1 MIQYAGELI
10 SFVVAV
16 SWTATAM
23 FADVATHRI
32 GTLPANIVRMTIALI
47 LFGITLLIATG
58 KPFPQYTDGQTWL
71 WLSLSGLVGYV
82 FGDYCL
88 FSSYLHIGSRYG
100 QLFMTLS
107 PPTAAFLGW
116 IFLGESLGAKALIA
130 MAVTLSGIAMS
141 ILAKGS
147 DGAIH
152 SKLPLK
158 GILFGIGAG
167 VGQGGGLVLSKI
179 GLLHYN
185 AALPADAPSAVI
197 SLIPFSSTMI
207 RGVTGLIGFTLLL
220 LIMGQGNKFISALH
234 DRKALTFTGLA
245 SIFGPFIGVSLS
257 LMAVQY
263 TSAGIASTIMALTPA
278 LIIIP
283 HWLILHNKFS
293 FKEILGTIISLAGV
307 GMFFL

>member
-1 MIQYAGELI
+1 MQYTGELI
-10 SFVVAV
+10 SLAVAV

-32 GTLPANIVRMTIALI
+32 GTLPANIVRMAIALI
-47 LFGITLLIATG
+47 LFSVTLLIATG
-58 KPFPQYTDGQTWL
+58 TPLPQYTNSQVWL

-107 PPTAAFLGW
+107 PPTAAVLGW
-116 IFLGESLGAKALIA
+116 IFLGESLGGKAILA
-130 MAVTLSGIAMS
+130 MAVTLSGIAMT
-141 ILAKGS
+141 ILAKGG
-147 DGAIH
+147 DGKLH

-179 GLLHYN
+179 GLLHYT
-185 AALPADAPSAVI
+185 AAIPAGAPDAVTD
-197 SLIPFSSTMI
+197 LIPFSSTMI
-207 RGVTGLIGFTLLL
+207 RGVTGIIGFTVLLL
-220 LIMGQGNKFISALH
+220 LMGQGKKFVSAMH
-234 DRKALTFTGLA
+234 DTKALVFTGLG
-245 SIFGPFIGVSLS
+245 SVFGPFIGVSLS
-257 LMAVQY
+257 LMAVAY

-283 HWLILHNKFS
+283 HWLILHKKFS
-293 FKEILGTIISLAGV
+293 FKEILGTIISLCGV
-307 GMFFL
+307 GLFFL

>member
-1 MIQYAGELI
+1 MQYLGELI
-10 SFVVAV
+10 SLTVAI

-23 FADVATHRI
+23 LASEATQRI
-32 GTLPANIVRMTIALI
+32 GTLPANIIRMAIALI
-47 LFGITLLIATG
+47 LFGITLVIATG
-58 KPFPQYTDGQTWL
+58 TPVPQYTDGQVWL

-107 PPTAAFLGW
+107 PPTAALLGW
-116 IFLGESLGAKALIA
+116 LFLNESLGIKAMFA
-130 MAVTLSGIAMS
+130 MAVTLVGIAMT
-141 ILAKGS
+141 ILTTGD
-147 DGAIH
+147 DGKFH

-167 VGQGGGLVLSKI
+167 VGQGGGLVLSKV

-185 AALPADAPSAVI
+185 AAIPADAPAAVMN
-197 SLIPFSSTMI
+197 LVPFSSTMI
-207 RGVTGLIGFTLLL
+207 RGVTGIIGFTILLFL
-220 LIMGQGNKFISALH
+220 MGESKKFVTALH
-234 DRKALTFTGLA
+234 DRKALAFTGLG

-257 LMAVQY
+257 LMAVEY

-283 HWLILHNKFS
+283 HWLIYHKRFS
-293 FKEILGTIISLAGV
+293 FKEILGTIISLVGV